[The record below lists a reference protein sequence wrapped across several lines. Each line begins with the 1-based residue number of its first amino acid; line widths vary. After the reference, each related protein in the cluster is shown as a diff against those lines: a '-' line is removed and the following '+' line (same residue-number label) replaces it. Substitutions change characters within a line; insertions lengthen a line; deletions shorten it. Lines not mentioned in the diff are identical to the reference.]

1 MVLLTSAQGG
11 GVRATDGK
19 EEETNTASNSRMT
32 ISLFH
37 AQKVDKKRAIETG
50 GELLFRRSEKRGAE
64 NILWKE
70 IQIRLR
76 RSPELIEGVDERW

>member
-1 MVLLTSAQGG
+1 M
-11 GVRATDGK
+11 
-19 EEETNTASNSRMT
+19 
-32 ISLFH
+32 
-37 AQKVDKKRAIETG
+37 DKKRAIETG